1 MIMTTKNTIM
11 NFEDQIKYLETYSN
25 MLKAQQEMID
35 MQVQFLKAG
44 KDIQKNMMN
53 MSNMFFNMPFNSWGN
68 NENNKS

>member
-1 MIMTTKNTIM
+1 MTTKNTIM

-53 MSNMFFNMPFNSWGN
+53 MSNMFFNMPFNNWGN
-68 NENNKS
+68 NENNKN

>member
-1 MIMTTKNTIM
+1 MTTKNTIM

>member
-44 KDIQKNMMN
+44 KGIQKNMMN

>member
-53 MSNMFFNMPFNSWGN
+53 MSNMFFNMPFNNWGN
-68 NENNKS
+68 NENNKN